1 MGWTLAEM
9 PSQAGKRFFV
19 TGANSGIGFWTCVEL
34 ARKGA
39 VVVMASRD
47 LGRGEE
53 ALRKLK
59 VEAAGP
65 ESAAGMAEMVR
76 LDLASLESVQ
86 RVAEAERG
94 RGTALHGLINN
105 AGVMAPKKRLETKDG
120 FELQFGTNVLGHFAL
135 TCLLMPELER
145 GGSSGKGE
153 SPRVVTVSSIAHK
166 RGKVDFEDLQSCT
179 RYDPMQAYA
188 QSKLANLMFAFEL
201 ERRLRAGRLGSTS
214 LAVHPGVAK
223 TNLFKIGNSEGLA
236 RQAER
241 VMAWGIGTVLNSETG
256 GALPTVFAATAV
268 EARGGGYYGPQGLQE
283 MRGNDVGEAKVVAA
297 QAREE
302 GAQKRLWEVCEE
314 LTGVNLRSAFQP

>member
-1 MGWTLAEM
+1 MSWTVSEM
-9 PSQAGKRFFV
+9 PSQTGKRFFV
-19 TGANSGIGFWTCVEL
+19 TGANSGIGFWTCVAL

-47 LGRGEE
+47 RGRGEE

-65 ESAAGMAEMVR
+65 ESAAGAAEMVE
-76 LDLASLESVQ
+76 LDLASLESVK

-94 RGTALHGLINN
+94 RAMALHGLINN
-105 AGVMAPKKRLETKDG
+105 AGVMAPKKRLETTDG

-145 GGSSGKGE
+145 GRSSRKDE

-166 RGKVDFEDLQSCT
+166 RGEIDFEDLQSRK
-179 RYDPMQAYA
+179 RYDPMKAYG
-188 QSKLANLMFAFEL
+188 QSKLADLMFTFEL
-201 ERRLRAGRLGSTS
+201 ERRLRAGLLGSTS
-214 LAVHPGVAK
+214 IAVHPGVAK
-223 TNLFKIGNSEGLA
+223 TNLFKIGKSEGLA
-236 RQAER
+236 RKAEQ
-241 VMAWGIGTVLNSETG
+241 VMAWGIGAVLNSETG
-256 GALPTVFAATAV
+256 GALPTIFAATAP
-268 EARGGGYYGPQGLQE
+268 EAKGGGYYGPQGLQE

-297 QAREE
+297 QAKDE

-314 LTGVNLRSAFQP
+314 LTGLNLRSAF